1 MAEHAGAPPS
11 VALLGTG
18 IMGAGM
24 GRSMLRAGLPLTVW
38 NRTRRKTEAL
48 AADGASVAAT
58 PADAV
63 RDAQVIVTMLADAA
77 AVADAMA
84 AAAAGLRRGQ
94 VWAQTSTV
102 GVAGLEA
109 LTRFAGEHGLI
120 FVDAPVL
127 GTRQPAELGALIVFA
142 AGPDEARPF
151 VEPVFDAISQNTR
164 WIGRAGQAT
173 RLKLV
178 ANSWVLTVTTG
189 TAEALALARGL
200 GIDPRLFLDAV
211 AGGPLDCGY
220 LQTKARAILDGDF
233 SANFTVEMAGK
244 DARLVAEAAETAGVR
259 LDIAPAVAAR
269 FQRAADLGH
278 ATRDM
283 AATYLASFD
292 GRRSNGSDGS

>member
-1 MAEHAGAPPS
+1 MAEHPGSAPR

-38 NRTRRKTEAL
+38 NRTQAKTEGL

-63 RDAQVIVTMLADAA
+63 RDAQVIVTMLADAP

-84 AAAAGLRRGQ
+84 AAAPGLRRGQ

-102 GVAGLEA
+102 GVAGIEA
-109 LTRFAGEHGLI
+109 LARFAREHDLI

-127 GTRQPAELGALIVFA
+127 GTRQPAQQGALTVFA
-142 AGPDEARPF
+142 AGPDGARPL
-151 VEPVFDAISQNTR
+151 VEPVFGAIGQKTHWLDR
-164 WIGRAGQAT
+164 PGQAT

-189 TAEALALARGL
+189 AAEALALARGL
-200 GIDPRLFLDAV
+200 DIDPRLFLDAV
-211 AGGPLDCGY
+211 SGGPLDCGY
-220 LQTKARAILDGDF
+220 LQLKAKAILDGDF
-233 SANFTVEMAGK
+233 SANFTVEMAAK
-244 DARLVAEAAETAGVR
+244 DARLVADAAEAAGVR
-259 LDIAPAVAAR
+259 MDIAPAVAGR
-269 FQRAADLGH
+269 FGRAAELGH

-283 AATYLASFD
+283 AATYFASF
-292 GRRSNGSDGS
+292 GGHQSNGSGTA